1 MGACAFN
8 LSLLGSS
15 TKIGANKWTVSA
27 VTRAVAQPRPR
38 VTVERSQI
46 LSSKQPRRHC
56 ILAPIPM
63 KKLPLFFLIIALAGC
78 ATMTSSPTLTCSPE
92 VRRQSVVSDPLFNDL
107 LTKYGG
113 IGHADKAAYPE
124 AKERTIIRIE
134 VIYPYDNERTG
145 SEHWTIQHDAGK
157 TAVYQV
163 RLVPDGEGSVDFSV
177 SEVK

>member
-1 MGACAFN
+1 
-8 LSLLGSS
+8 
-15 TKIGANKWTVSA
+15 
-27 VTRAVAQPRPR
+27 
-38 VTVERSQI
+38 
-46 LSSKQPRRHC
+46 
-56 ILAPIPM
+56 M

-113 IGHADKAAYPE
+113 LGHADKAAYPE